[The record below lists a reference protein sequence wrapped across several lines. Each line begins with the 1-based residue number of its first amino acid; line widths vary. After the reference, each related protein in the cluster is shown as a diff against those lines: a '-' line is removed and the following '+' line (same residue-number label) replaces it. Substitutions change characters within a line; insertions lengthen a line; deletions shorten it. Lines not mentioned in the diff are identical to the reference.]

1 MVVQLFEKQE
11 EIKAKKEYKKNISK
25 ISDLDDICKVIDELV
40 ERIDDVNCDFK
51 DKFIQNLKDIKF
63 DIVAEMRGYE
73 EENFEI
79 LEIWEEE
86 CEAW

>member
-11 EIKAKKEYKKNISK
+11 EINAKKEYKKNISK

-40 ERIDDVNCDFK
+40 DRIADVNCDFK

-63 DIVAEMRGYE
+63 DIIAEKFFYE
-73 EENFEI
+73 EENLDILEI
-79 LEIWEEE
+79 LEGESEE
-86 CEAW
+86 